1 MEMRALRSRRCV
13 ARVTELGQERCRFD
27 QAGISRTRR
36 LPVREAIAQSER
48 PDAVERIDVALHG
61 LCQPLTV
68 LQCRLAMG
76 ELIGEPEAMRQAIR
90 EALQECARLN
100 QTVATMR
107 AVLQQMMA
115 DEEDERRG

>member
-1 MEMRALRSRRCV
+1 MRRS
-13 ARVTELGQERCRFD
+13 
-27 QAGISRTRR
+27 
-36 LPVREAIAQSER
+36 PVREAITHSER
-48 PDAVERIDVALHG
+48 TYTVERIDVALHG

-100 QTVATMR
+100 RTVGTMR
-107 AVLQQMMA
+107 MMLQEMRA
-115 DEEDERRG
+115 DQEHEGEW

>member
-1 MEMRALRSRRCV
+1 M
-13 ARVTELGQERCRFD
+13 
-27 QAGISRTRR
+27 RR
-36 LPVREAIAQSER
+36 LPVREAIAQTER
-48 PDAVERIDVALHG
+48 TGAVERIDVALHG

-90 EALQECARLN
+90 EALEECARLN
-100 QTVATMR
+100 KTVATMR

>member
-1 MEMRALRSRRCV
+1 MRRS
-13 ARVTELGQERCRFD
+13 
-27 QAGISRTRR
+27 
-36 LPVREAIAQSER
+36 PVREAITHSER
-48 PDAVERIDVALHG
+48 TYTVERIDVALHG

-100 QTVATMR
+100 KTVGTMR
-107 AVLQQMMA
+107 EILQQMMA
-115 DEEDERRG
+115 DDENERGR